1 MSTFGLLAH
10 ELDAA
15 KASGIA
21 SYATGLAEALV
32 ELTPPAD
39 RITVITAPGCGH
51 TTAPLHLLPGNRRY
65 LYGAWR
71 YGHLPPLELLVRGLD
86 LVHVTAPIVP
96 VPTRKPLVITIH
108 DLMPVTNPEFYPA
121 SEVAN
126 YLRCLR
132 WAERKAAVVLVPT
145 ETIAADIRRLT
156 SLREDRLLVTG
167 EGVDLQH
174 FAGSGGDE
182 VLARH
187 QLEPRGYSLHVGQ
200 LVKRKNLV
208 TLIEALRPHD
218 PPLVLVGTD
227 GLGAD
232 DIHRAAAAKPG
243 QVRLLGRLSDDEV
256 GVLVRQA
263 RALVHPSYYEGFGL
277 TVLEAMAAGTPVIV
291 SPGGALPEVVG
302 DGGFI
307 ADGFEVADWSAAL
320 DVLHDEAL
328 LEQLRK
334 AGPVRA
340 ADWSWAQT
348 AQRTLAG
355 YAQAMAA

>member
-1 MSTFGLLAH
+1 MTTFGLLAH
-10 ELDAA
+10 ELDAT

-21 SYATGLAEALV
+21 RYATGLAEALV
-32 ELTPPAD
+32 DATPPGD
-39 RITVITAPGCGH
+39 RVVVLTAPDCGQ
-51 TTAPLHLLPGNRRY
+51 TTAPLQVLPVRRRY
-65 LYGAWR
+65 VYGAWR
-71 YGHLPPLELLVRGLD
+71 YLHAPPLEALVRGLD

-145 ETIAADIRRLT
+145 ETIAADLRRLT
-156 SLREDRLLVTG
+156 GLRDDRLLVTG

-174 FAGSGGDE
+174 FSGSGGE
-182 VLARH
+182 QVLARH
-187 QLEPRGYSLHVGQ
+187 HLEPRGYSLHVGQ

-208 TLIEALRPHD
+208 TLIDALRPHD
-218 PPLVLVGTD
+218 PPLVLVGAD
-227 GLGAD
+227 GLGAA

-243 QVRLLGRLSDDEV
+243 QVRLLGRLPDEEV
-256 GVLVRQA
+256 GVLVREA

-277 TVLEAMAAGTPVIV
+277 TVLEAMAAGTPVVV

-302 DGGFI
+302 NGGFI
-307 ADGFEVADWSAAL
+307 ADGFEVADWSAAF
-320 DVLHDEAL
+320 DVLHDDAL

-334 AGPVRA
+334 AGPLRA